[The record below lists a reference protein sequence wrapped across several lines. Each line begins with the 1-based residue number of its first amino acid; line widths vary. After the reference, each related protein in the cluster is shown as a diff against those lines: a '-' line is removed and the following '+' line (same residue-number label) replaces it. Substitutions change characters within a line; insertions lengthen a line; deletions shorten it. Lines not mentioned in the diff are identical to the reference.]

1 MTTIQANTG
10 KSGHLADA
18 RCILAVVILSVFCL
32 PLKAQTE
39 LEYKMEIGGMLGGS
53 FYMGDANTSRLY
65 KDTKLAGG
73 AFARYNLNPRMSLKA
88 NLLYGGI
95 AGEATN
101 HRDIFGD
108 VERQDWKFNN
118 SVVDLSCTYE
128 MCFWAY
134 GTGMS
139 YKGTKRLVPYIQ
151 MGLGTTYG
159 NKVFTVNFPVGFGVK
174 YKLKD
179 RLNIG
184 LDWTMHVTLSDK
196 LDGIADPFK
205 ISSGFLKNTDC
216 YSLTMFYVS
225 YDFFPKLRKCNND

>member
-1 MTTIQANTG
+1 
-10 KSGHLADA
+10 
-18 RCILAVVILSVFCL
+18 
-32 PLKAQTE
+32 
-39 LEYKMEIGGMLGGS
+39 
-53 FYMGDANTSRLY
+53 
-65 KDTKLAGG
+65 
-73 AFARYNLNPRMSLKA
+73 
-88 NLLYGGI
+88 
-95 AGEATN
+95 
-101 HRDIFGD
+101 
-108 VERQDWKFNN
+108 
-118 SVVDLSCTYE
+118 
-128 MCFWAY
+128 
-134 GTGMS
+134 
-139 YKGTKRLVPYIQ
+139 